1 MDQIVNADDFPRIT
15 IVMPSFNQASYLEE
29 AICSVLD
36 QNYPNLEFMILD
48 GGSTDGSQEII
59 ARYADRLTYWQ
70 SQPDKGQTDALI
82 QGFDRATGD
91 LLGWVNSDDVLLPDS
106 LQTIADAFVARPE
119 CGLFGGNYVL
129 IDSNGNIIRCKR
141 HPVNANFF
149 AKYGLF
155 IVNQPGSFFKPED
168 YEAVG
173 RLNRDLH
180 YVMDT
185 DLYVRMMLNGTRFAH
200 TGAYLAGFRKHAA
213 AKTVAQIRRAREESG
228 SARRSYWSVDVT
240 RARTRIIGNG
250 IYIAYQILN
259 CNYFRMAV
267 ESLFAR
273 GQNWRDYYGA
283 TSRVRNSLRTEDT
296 RKRGG

>member
-1 MDQIVNADDFPRIT
+1 MDQTVHADDFPRIT
-15 IVMPSFNQASYLEE
+15 LIMPSFNQAQYLEE
-29 AICSVLD
+29 AIRSILD
-36 QNYPNLEFMILD
+36 QKYPSLEFMILD
-48 GGSTDGSQEII
+48 GGSSDGSQEII
-59 ARYADRLTYWQ
+59 ERYADRLTYWH
-70 SQPDKGQTDALI
+70 SQPDKGQTDVLI

-91 LLGWVNSDDVLLPDS
+91 LFGWVNSDDVLLPGC

-129 IDSNGNIIRCKR
+129 IDSNSKIIRCKR

-185 DLYVRMMLNGTRFAH
+185 DLYVRMMVNGTRFAH
-200 TGAYLAGFRKHAA
+200 TGVYLSGFRKHAA
-213 AKTVAQIRRAREESG
+213 AKTVAQIRRARDESWI
-228 SARRSYWSVDVT
+228 AKRIYWPVEVI
-240 RARTRIIGNG
+240 RARTRIIGTG
-250 IYIAYQILN
+250 IYLAYQILN
-259 CNYFRMAV
+259 CNYFRMAG

-273 GQNWRDYYGA
+273 GQNWRDYFGGN
-283 TSRVRNSLRTEDT
+283 SRVRKSLKRDDT
-296 RKRGG
+296 K